1 MRRVLRSVTAAALF
15 VIATAPAWSAP
26 ITIADF
32 APGSTL
38 LSFDEFTHGTYLS
51 TEFASLGVIL
61 ESGEPLGPTL
71 TPNPADWLPPGGS
84 VAPFVW
90 VSIDVYN
97 GNAASL
103 PNLVFPAVYVAPDD
117 LVHCGGCRII
127 VSFLD
132 PLPTQV
138 GLYIADADI
147 GQTAAFSGPNGLL
160 YTGVADPSCCTGS
173 GDKFFVGF
181 EDPLGISS
189 VVLTPTPSGGLG
201 LDDLRFGS
209 PIPEPSTAA
218 LVMIGLI
225 ALGVVSPRHNRRP
238 PHPVLDSWAFTGR
251 H

>member
-1 MRRVLRSVTAAALF
+1 MRNILGGVAAGLIASAAL
-15 VIATAPAWSAP
+15 PASAGP

-32 APGSTL
+32 NPGSTL
-38 LSFDEFTHGTYLS
+38 LTFDEFTHGTLLS
-51 TEFASLGVIL
+51 TEFAGLGVIL
-61 ESGEPLGPTL
+61 ASGEPLGPEL
-71 TPNPADWLPPGGS
+71 TSNPADWLPPGGS

-103 PNLVFPAVYVAPDD
+103 PNLVFPTVYAAPDY
-117 LVHCGGCRII
+117 LVGCGGCRII

-138 GLYIADADI
+138 GLYVADADP
-147 GQTAAFSGPNGLL
+147 GQSAEFSGPGGLL
-160 YTGVADPSCCTGS
+160 YTGVVNTTCCTGS

-181 EDPLGISS
+181 EDPQGISG

-209 PIPEPSTAA
+209 PVPEPSTAA
-218 LVMIGLI
+218 LLMIGL
-225 ALGVVSPRHNRRP
+225 ALLASSPAKIRRRP
-238 PHPVLDSWAFTGR
+238 A
-251 H
+251 